1 VQSKHFGE
9 TKPLKPPA
17 ERPSPLTL
25 PPGQGFESRHCISH
39 IGDFIVVDAFV
50 QAGVQAP
57 LHRHERGY
65 FTLILNGGFD
75 ERFQSH
81 TLAPR
86 AGMINFMPPL
96 EPHRTQSFGAR
107 FVRIE
112 LSDSA
117 LAQARSIGP
126 TMERPV
132 LFEHPRSVSIAR
144 RILAEVRSREHGWR
158 LVAHGLLLEL
168 LGDVVRD
175 QSRSELRGSPHWIRG
190 VKDRLD
196 SEWNRALSL
205 SELAQRHGM
214 HPVHLA
220 RAFRAAYGTSVGE
233 YRRSRQL
240 NAAQDR
246 LLNSDD
252 DMLEVALACGFG
264 DQSHFSKAFRR
275 AFGMSPSRYR
285 RTLKR

>member
-1 VQSKHFGE
+1 MQSKHFGE
-9 TKPLKPPA
+9 TKPLKPSA
-17 ERPSPLTL
+17 ERLSPLTL
-25 PPGQGFESRHCISH
+25 PPGQGFESRHCTNH

-65 FTLILNGGFD
+65 FTLILNGGFE
-75 ERFQSH
+75 ERFQAH
-81 TLAPR
+81 TLAAR
-86 AGMINFMPPL
+86 AGMMNFVPPL
-96 EPHRTQSFGAR
+96 EPHRTRSYGAR

-112 LSDSA
+112 LPDSA
-117 LAQARSIGP
+117 LLQARSIGP

-132 LFEHPRSVSIAR
+132 LFEHSSAVSIAR

-158 LVAHGLLLEL
+158 LVTNGLLFEL
-168 LGDVVRD
+168 LGYVVRD
-175 QSRSELRGSPHWIRG
+175 QSRPELRGVPHWIRS

-205 SELAQRHGM
+205 AELAQRHGM

-233 YRRSRQL
+233 YKRAMQL
-240 NAAQDR
+240 KAAQDR
-246 LLNSDD
+246 LLRSDE

-285 RTLKR
+285 RILKR